1 MVRVLFVCMGN
12 ICRSPTAEGVFR
24 DLVESQGL
32 GASIAV
38 DSAGTIDYHAGEPPD
53 ERAQAAARGRGVE
66 IGHQSA
72 RQATADDFSRFDYV
86 LAMDRAIRR
95 TLAGQCP
102 PGEEHRLHLFM
113 DFYPGAG
120 SGDVPDPYYGGPGG
134 FERVL
139 DLIEEGSRGLLDHIR
154 ANHL

>member
-32 GASIAV
+32 GARVAV
-38 DSAGTIDYHAGEPPD
+38 DSAGTSDYHAGEPPD
-53 ERAQAAARGRGVE
+53 PRAQAAARGRSVE
-66 IGHQSA
+66 IGHQRA
-72 RQATADDFSRFDYV
+72 RQATAEDFSHFDYV
-86 LAMDRAIRR
+86 LAMDRTNLR
-95 TLAGQCP
+95 TLAGLCP
-102 PGEEHRLHLFM
+102 PGKKHRLHLFM
-113 DFYPGAG
+113 DFCAGEG
-120 SGDVPDPYYGGPGG
+120 SGDVPDPYYGGVGG

-139 DLIEEGSRGLLDHIR
+139 DLTEEGSRGLLDHIR

>member
-24 DLVESQGL
+24 DLVERQGL
-32 GASIAV
+32 GASITI
-38 DSAGTIDYHAGEPPD
+38 DSAGTLDYHTGEPPD

-72 RQATADDFSRFDYV
+72 RQATKDDFNRFDYV
-86 LAMDRAIRR
+86 LAMDRTNRR
-95 TLAGQCP
+95 TLAKMCP
-102 PGEEHRLHLFM
+102 PGAEHRLHLFM
-113 DFYPGAG
+113 DFCRDGG

-139 DLIEEGSRGLLDHIR
+139 DLIEEGAKGLLDHIR